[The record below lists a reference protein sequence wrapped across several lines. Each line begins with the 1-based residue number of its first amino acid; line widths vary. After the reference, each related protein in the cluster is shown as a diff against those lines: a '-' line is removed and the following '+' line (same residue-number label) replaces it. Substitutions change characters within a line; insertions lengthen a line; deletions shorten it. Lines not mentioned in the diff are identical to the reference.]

1 MRDFDHLYY
10 LGSFHDRYNETPN
23 CWEIWPSSDRSVPSD
38 EGNANMRSRFET
50 LGTPTLSGSVRFLC
64 TSATVILT
72 IILFPSNAY
81 PQSQPEK
88 LEMSA
93 NELVRKVVAN
103 ELKSQ
108 DTDHDRWMYRL
119 EKEESGRKQA
129 QEILETNNG
138 SLSRL
143 LSIGGHPLDA
153 QQQQK
158 ENQRLQRLVSHPD
171 EQRKLQQASSK
182 KAEQGARLFRILP
195 DIFLFSYMGRQD
207 DLVTLT
213 FKPNPNFQ
221 PASLEARV
229 FHSMQGEVTV
239 DTRQERLAAISGRLA
254 EDVNFGGGLL
264 GHLEKGGRFEVK
276 QAEVSPGHWEM
287 IILTVDMKGKAL
299 LFKTVGV
306 YETENHSDFQR
317 VPDDLTLAE
326 AAGILNRQIVE
337 ADNR

>member
-1 MRDFDHLYY
+1 MHSWFKTFGRP
-10 LGSFHDRYNETPN
+10 T
-23 CWEIWPSSDRSVPSD
+23 RSWAV
-38 EGNANMRSRFET
+38 GLLR
-50 LGTPTLSGSVRFLC
+50 

-72 IILFPSNAY
+72 VGLLPSNAL
-81 PQSQPEK
+81 PQSEGEG
-88 LEMSA
+88 LGMSA
-93 NELVRKVVAN
+93 NELMRKVVAS
-103 ELKSQ
+103 ELKCQ
-108 DTDHDRWMYRL
+108 NEDHDHWMYRL
-119 EKEESGRKQA
+119 EKEESGKRQA
-129 QEILETNNG
+129 QEILETHDG

-143 LSIGGHPLDA
+143 LSVGGHPLDA

-158 ENQRLQRLVSHPD
+158 ENQRLQGLVSHPD

-182 KAEQGARLFRILP
+182 KAEQGAHLFRILP
-195 DIFLFSYMGRQD
+195 DIFLFSYTGRQD
-207 DLVTLT
+207 NLVTLT
-213 FKPNPNFQ
+213 FKPNPKFQ

-264 GHLEKGGRFEVK
+264 GHLEKGGKFEVK

-287 IILTVDMKGKAL
+287 IILTVDMKGKAF